1 MFCGECGTKNEKG
14 AKFCEKCGA
23 KLEVA
28 EEKKESPKAQQQPLK
43 TSKPLTK
50 QNKIIIAAV
59 SAVVVLLIAFV
70 AVGSSLASP
79 KRLVKNY
86 IDAISTK
93 NYDKLYSYMVNV
105 ESGDKTFVSKD
116 AFKEIYKAQESE
128 MRKFTY
134 YQLGIID
141 YGLGKLTATVPVTY
155 RYDGGSGEKDVDIK
169 LQKSNKKTLLFFDKW
184 ELTSSF
190 TVKVVEDYQITVPT
204 GATVVYAGIKV
215 DKKYLD
221 KSKSTS
227 TNDVYVLNQVLG
239 EKTPIKVTLK
249 NGIVIEDTDTPSKY
263 YNTYTARV
271 KSSNISE
278 AMKTT
283 LTKQAKDD
291 LKEIYAGVLANK
303 KFAELNSKSF
313 DSKLSSSYESYLSS
327 LQASSR
333 KLTKMDI
340 TDVKYYSISSTT
352 DGYLE
357 LQVKMYFDYTVS
369 YDSVGETKT
378 KDKSTYDYV
387 YLTYEM
393 SGKSYKLRNVRSLPT
408 YFSIY

>member
-1 MFCGECGTKNEKG
+1 M
-14 AKFCEKCGA
+14 
-23 KLEVA
+23 
-28 EEKKESPKAQQQPLK
+28 
-43 TSKPLTK
+43 
-50 QNKIIIAAV
+50 
-59 SAVVVLLIAFV
+59 
-70 AVGSSLASP
+70 
-79 KRLVKNY
+79 
-86 IDAISTK
+86 DAISTK

-128 MRKFTY
+128 MRKITN
-134 YQLGIID
+134 YQLGNIE

-155 RYDGGSGEKDVDIK
+155 TYEGGNGEKDVDIK

-221 KSKSTS
+221 KNKSTS

-291 LKEIYAGVLANK
+291 LKGIYAGVLANK

>member
-28 EEKKESPKAQQQPLK
+28 EEKKESPKAQQQPVK
-43 TSKPLTK
+43 TSKPMTK

-86 IDAISTK
+86 MDAISTK

-128 MRKFTY
+128 MRKITN
-134 YQLGIID
+134 YQLGNIE

-155 RYDGGSGEKDVDIK
+155 TYEGGNGEKDVDIK

-221 KSKSTS
+221 KNKSTS

-291 LKEIYAGVLANK
+291 LKGIYAGVLANK
-303 KFAELNSKSF
+303 RFAELNSKSF

-357 LQVKMYFDYTVS
+357 
-369 YDSVGETKT
+369 
-378 KDKSTYDYV
+378 
-387 YLTYEM
+387 
-393 SGKSYKLRNVRSLPT
+393 
-408 YFSIY
+408 